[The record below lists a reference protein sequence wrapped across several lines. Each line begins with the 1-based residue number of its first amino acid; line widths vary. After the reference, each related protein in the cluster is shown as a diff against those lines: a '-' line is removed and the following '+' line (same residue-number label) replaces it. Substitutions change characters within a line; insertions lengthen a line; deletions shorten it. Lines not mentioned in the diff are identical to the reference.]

1 MENSIFAIKSAFA
14 LLGGL
19 LGTLFGGLDGFLI
32 TLLVFMLLDYISGVL
47 LAIVQKKLSSKI
59 GFKGILKKVM
69 ILILV
74 AVGTLLD
81 NFILIDG
88 AFIRTLVIFFYI
100 ANEGISLLENAALLG
115 LPIPEKLKEVLEQL
129 KESESK

>member
-1 MENSIFAIKSAFA
+1 MAIKSAFA

-32 TLLVFMLLDYISGVL
+32 TLLVFMLLDYISGVI

-74 AVGTLLD
+74 AVGTILD
-81 NFILIDG
+81 KNILVDG
-88 AFIRTLVIFFYI
+88 AFIRTLIIFFYI
-100 ANEGISLLENAALLG
+100 ANEGISLVENAALLG
-115 LPIPEKLKEVLEQL
+115 LPIPEQLKEVLEQL
-129 KESESK
+129 RNTDNK

>member
-1 MENSIFAIKSAFA
+1 MSNTAIAVKTSFS
-14 LLGGL
+14 LMGGL
-19 LGTLFGGLDGFLI
+19 LGMLFGGLDGFLI
-32 TLLVFMLLDYISGVL
+32 TLLVFMLLDYLSGVI
-47 LAIVQKKLSSKI
+47 LAIYQKKLSSKI
-59 GFKGILKKVM
+59 GFKGILKKIM

-81 NFILIDG
+81 NFILLDG

-115 LPIPEKLKEVLEQL
+115 LPIPEKLKEVLAQL
-129 KESESK
+129 KESDK

>member
-1 MENSIFAIKSAFA
+1 MENSILAIKSAFA

-47 LAIVQKKLSSKI
+47 LAVVQKRLSSKI

-74 AVGTLLD
+74 AVGTMLD
-81 NFILIDG
+81 QFILVEG

>member
-1 MENSIFAIKSAFA
+1 MENSILAIKSAFA

>member
-1 MENSIFAIKSAFA
+1 MENTIFAIKSAFA

-32 TLLVFMLLDYISGVL
+32 TLLVFMLLDYISGVI

-74 AVGTLLD
+74 AVGTILD
-81 NFILIDG
+81 KNILVDG
-88 AFIRTLVIFFYI
+88 AFIRTLIIFFYI
-100 ANEGISLLENAALLG
+100 ANEGISLVENAALLG
-115 LPIPEKLKEVLEQL
+115 LPIPEQLKEVLEQL
-129 KESESK
+129 RNTDNK

>member
-1 MENSIFAIKSAFA
+1 MSNTAFAIKSSFS
-14 LLGGL
+14 LIGGL
-19 LGTLFGGLDGFLI
+19 LGVLFGGLDGFLI
-32 TLLVFMLLDYISGVL
+32 TLLVFMLLDYLSGVI
-47 LAIVQKKLSSKI
+47 LAIYQKKLSSKI

-74 AVGTLLD
+74 AVGTMLD
-81 NFILIDG
+81 NFILLDG

-115 LPIPEKLKEVLEQL
+115 LPIPEKLKEVLAQL
-129 KESESK
+129 KESDK